1 MLKKVLKYDLKY
13 VFKYWWIGAVV
24 CFALAIVGGFGIK
37 IEEMSYVKELPVA
50 VELFA
55 GLATVLSVLGFFAF
69 SMFAEV
75 LVIIRMY
82 KNFYTDEGYLTFTLP
97 AKRSTL
103 LASKLLTGYITTVVT
118 ILTSAINLF
127 VMICIPFY
135 KDIFSWETYIEIRDA
150 VQELV
155 KELGV
160 KYIVIYLIE
169 LLAIIA
175 LVILFSMLVI
185 FVCMSIGSLI
195 AKKGKILASFALY
208 YAFTNVGTSVLFIY
222 MTVVA
227 TPLASWFMD
236 MNEGQMKLVFALIF
250 GLALCFI
257 LMLNAILYTIQYRL
271 LDKKLNLQ

>member
-55 GLATVLSVLGFFAF
+55 GLATILSVLGFFAF

-118 ILTSAINLF
+118 VLTSAINLF

-135 KDIFSWETYIEIRDA
+135 KEIFSWETYIEIRDA

-155 KELGV
+155 KTLGV

-257 LMLNAILYTIQYRL
+257 LMLNAILYTVQYRL